1 MNAIARLRSIL
12 PIFSSLICAA
22 LIVSALT
29 ICPVIFPS
37 QVSASKAVTHKP
49 SDNSVSDDGIA
60 SSARQ
65 PAVQRVNPA
74 QIKSDADEL
83 AKLAATVPTDVA
95 RANRG
100 ILAKDLKDRLKRIEK
115 LSKKLRGELVL
126 D

>member
-1 MNAIARLRSIL
+1 MTLG
-12 PIFSSLICAA
+12 
-22 LIVSALT
+22 
-29 ICPVIFPS
+29 PVIFPA
-37 QVSASKAVTHKP
+37 QISASKAVTHRP
-49 SDNSVSDDGIA
+49 SDNAISDDRIG

-74 QIKSDADEL
+74 QIKNDADEL

-95 RANRG
+95 RANSG

>member
-1 MNAIARLRSIL
+1 MTAIARLRSIL
-12 PIFSSLICAA
+12 PIFSSLICTA
-22 LIVSALT
+22 LIVSAMT
-29 ICPVIFPS
+29 IYPVIFPS
-37 QVSASKAVTHKP
+37 QVSASEVVTHNA
-49 SDNSVSDDGIA
+49 SDSTSDALITN
-60 SSARQ
+60 SARQ

-83 AKLAATVPTDVA
+83 AKLAATVPSDVA
-95 RANRG
+95 RANSG